1 MHLIPKPI
9 NHLKSLKRKIK
20 KSLEEERIRKALEQ
34 RIAELE
40 KKNKE
45 LEQSN
50 EEQKANPKSNS
61 GSGFF
66 ISKLGHIITNEHV
79 VKKCDKITVGD
90 NVDRQVPAKL
100 IEVDRKNDLAL
111 LRTTTLDLASSET
124 KSLIKKLSTQKL
136 GIEIVPLA
144 TAGLMR
150 SNDVELGKIL

>member
-20 KSLEEERIRKALEQ
+20 KFRRRTHTKALEQ

-50 EEQKANPKSNS
+50 KEQKANPKSNS

-124 KSLIKKLSTQKL
+124 KSLIKKLSTQEV
-136 GIEIVPLA
+136 GY
-144 TAGLMR
+144 
-150 SNDVELGKIL
+150 